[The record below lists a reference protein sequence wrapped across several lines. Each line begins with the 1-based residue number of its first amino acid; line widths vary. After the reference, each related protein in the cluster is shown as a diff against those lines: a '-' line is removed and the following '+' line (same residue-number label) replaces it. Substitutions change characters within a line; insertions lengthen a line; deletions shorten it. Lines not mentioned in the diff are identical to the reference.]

1 MKVLMKIK
9 WDFIK
14 KLLRYKLQKDFGG
27 IYVPDVK
34 SRIKKIKLYT
44 ISDIEHQWNSVTLS
58 QRTGETD
65 MSGKQ
70 ISIFSLYFRHNRLI
84 QIYQNLH

>member
-1 MKVLMKIK
+1 MG
-9 WDFIK
+9 FIK
-14 KLLRYKLQKDFGG
+14 KLLRYKLKKDFGG

-58 QRTGETD
+58 QRNWRDRYEWKTDIDFFFDISGTTG
-65 MSGKQ
+65 
-70 ISIFSLYFRHNRLI
+70 
-84 QIYQNLH
+84 

>member
-1 MKVLMKIK
+1 MG
-9 WDFIK
+9 FIK

-58 QRTGETD
+58 QRNWRDRYEWKTD
-65 MSGKQ
+65 IDFFFDVSG
-70 ISIFSLYFRHNRLI
+70 IYELNNAAIILIVSTRL
-84 QIYQNLH
+84 

>member
-1 MKVLMKIK
+1 MG
-9 WDFIK
+9 FIK

-44 ISDIEHQWNSVTLS
+44 ISDIEHQWNSV
-58 QRTGETD
+58 R
-65 MSGKQ
+65 Q
-70 ISIFSLYFRHNRLI
+70 I
-84 QIYQNLH
+84 